1 MDRRFFIGAG
11 VLALA
16 GGGAWLWGRTD
27 APRLGPVIGEVN
39 AQEAAEIDTS
49 RVIEMSMGAADAPIT
64 MIEYA
69 SFTCPHCRSFHENV
83 FGSLKADYIDTGKVR
98 FIYREVY
105 FDKFGLWA
113 AMVARC
119 GGEMRYFGIADMLYE
134 RQPEWISR
142 DQSEVQIVENLRA
155 IGRTAGIS
163 NEELDACLSDGDM
176 AQAMVAVYQ
185 QNAEA
190 DDIDSTPSFVIDGTK
205 YANMGYQDMSALLDE
220 KLGG

>member
-1 MDRRFFIGAG
+1 MDRRLFIGAG
-11 VLALA
+11 ALA
-16 GGGAWLWGRTD
+16 VLGGGAWLWNRSGV
-27 APRLGPVIGEVN
+27 PQLGPIIGEVN
-39 AQEAAEIDTS
+39 AQEAGDIDTS
-49 RVIEMSMGAADAPIT
+49 RVIEMALGSDDAPIT

-83 FGSLKADYIDTGKVR
+83 FDQLKADYIDTGKVR

-119 GGEMRYFGIADMLYE
+119 GGEMRYFGIADMIYE
-134 RQPEWISR
+134 RQPEWISN
-142 DQSEVQIVENLRA
+142 DQTELEIVENLRA

-163 NEELDACLSDGDM
+163 DAELDTCMSDGDM

-185 QNAEA
+185 QNATA
-190 DDIDSTPSFVIDGTK
+190 DDISSTPSFVIDGTK
-205 YANMGYQDMSALLDE
+205 YSNMSYQDMSALLDE